1 MITPQIVNRPQVT
14 APVVYL
20 TTTDPV
26 VERLI
31 DLLDAH
37 TSIGTVR
44 TRDGATILTWET
56 TCELARHIASD
67 EQLRALIC
75 GGRGGEAA

>member
-1 MITPQIVNRPQVT
+1 MTAVNPPQV
-14 APVVYL
+14 VVPIRVL
-20 TTTDPV
+20 SAVTNPV

-37 TSIGTVR
+37 RDIGIID

-67 EQLRALIC
+67 RELRALIL
-75 GGRGGEAA
+75 GDPAGDAA